1 MNMFESFSGLC
12 HHLLLE
18 YSTTID
24 IMKNPDGSWHTG
36 AEELIDY
43 LTDHIMNQ
51 QMIKHD
57 VQWEPIDPAKITW
70 WGQRVRKGAM
80 LVLFERGI
88 ALLEAYEGEKNW
100 WSAYIADASQMQRY
114 SQPTRGGD
122 IEINFPIASLMKDLQ
137 AKLGAPVKSYI
148 TDDLGVKSV
157 EKLRKKR
164 KAVAP
169 KRINY
174 EQILMRFKPLW
185 EKTLTQAMADVK
197 GWYSQLIKNDA
208 YSKADKKIRQL
219 RELRRMLDHLES
231 SNINELKKNLL
242 VYLTTA
248 VHMAAAHHYPT
259 PAGNWTEAWSDTADG
274 YVRRYKASGVVDKFL
289 GDISR
294 GDMNKLASVLGY
306 LKQELVKGH

>member
-24 IMKNPDGSWHTG
+24 ILKNPDGSWHIG

-43 LTDHIMNQ
+43 LMDHIMNQ
-51 QMIKHD
+51 RMIKHN

-70 WGQRVRKGAM
+70 WGKKVSKGAI
-80 LVLFERGI
+80 LVLFERGT
-88 ALLEAYEGEKNW
+88 ALLEGEKNW
-100 WSAYIADASQMQRY
+100 WSAYISDALQMQRH
-114 SQPTRGGD
+114 SKATRYGD
-122 IEINFPIASLMKDLQ
+122 MEINFPIETLMKDIGS
-137 AKLGAPVKSYI
+137 KLGAPVKSYI
-148 TDDLGVKSV
+148 TDDLGIKSV

-164 KAVAP
+164 KAVLP

-185 EKTLTQAMADVK
+185 EKTLIQAMADVK

-208 YSKADKKIRQL
+208 YAKAEKKMQQL
-219 RELRRMLDHLES
+219 RDLRLMLDHLES
-231 SNINELKKNLL
+231 SNTNELKKNLL

-259 PAGNWTEAWSDTADG
+259 PTGNWGEAWSETAG
-274 YVRRYKASGVVDKFL
+274 RYVRRYKAPGIVEKFL
-289 GDISR
+289 ADIEN
-294 GDMNKLASVLGY
+294 GDMNKLGSVLGY